1 MFIDVVVTLCR
12 MYFRTISSKIYLLSM
27 AFGISA
33 GLAALAIYNASA
45 AAEYSHCVRYLAVV
59 SVVYAMIFAT
69 SLVCLIWKRSDL
81 DVDRVVDVIA
91 FVVALFSIAAVL
103 AMCVPIIISWRTVDN
118 FNNKSATAGM
128 ILHYGGAAYV
138 AADNPYVAADSG
150 VYCYC
155 HWIDCLIFMD
165 RRFVCM
171 LVGQFDVNTSYIV
184 QPTNETFNGA
194 YNSGSGCVLCVVYA
208 PLSTATPK
216 ILISIWSI
224 AVILMIGIGYAAKR
238 MVN

>member
-33 GLAALAIYNASA
+33 GLAALAMYNANA

-103 AMCVPIIISWRTVDN
+103 AMCVPIIISWRAVEN
-118 FNNKSATAGM
+118 FNNKSATASV

-138 AADNPYVAADSG
+138 AASDT
-150 VYCYC
+150 YCYC

-171 LVGQFDVNTSYIV
+171 LVGQLDINASYIV
-184 QPTNETFNGA
+184 RPTNDTFNGA
-194 YNSGSGCVLCVVYA
+194 YNSGSGCVLCVAYA

-224 AVILMIGIGYAAKR
+224 AMILMMGIGYAAKR